1 MVSAFW
7 QPLSR
12 PLPPCRTFCLASF
25 THQLLLLLVTQKKV
39 AIDKI
44 NLSNLASSSSS
55 SWVNLTT
62 MMMKKQHLSIEN
74 IFHSLLLHE
83 SGGSR
88 PPPLPTPANLR
99 LIALSAEK
107 LQQSWRDYGTIWH
120 QDNLAPLCKNRQFS
134 AYTLKVPYCPWCQI
148 INVTK
153 LSRDP
158 VWRRLIQNQRVEK
171 YICGSEPLLIVG
183 EGCVYPTDIQ
193 HSMQSL

>member
-1 MVSAFW
+1 M
-7 QPLSR
+7 
-12 PLPPCRTFCLASF
+12 
-25 THQLLLLLVTQKKV
+25 TQKKV

-158 VWRRLIQNQRVEK
+158 VWRRLIPNQKGWKIHLWLWAAADCWGGLRV
-171 YICGSEPLLIVG
+171 YNWHSAQHAILIN
-183 EGCVYPTDIQ
+183 
-193 HSMQSL
+193 L